1 MAWIGPWYGTD
12 QISCLHLMAAVVH
25 KKWPLFFMQEIVIN
39 LFANLHCP
47 EMCVG
52 DRRHNTDTFEVLE
65 VPVS

>member
-1 MAWIGPWYGTD
+1 
-12 QISCLHLMAAVVH
+12 MAAVVH